1 MEPIYVSVC
10 IHEHPTSG
18 NPIVTTNVIRE
29 EAYAQAIEKDRNLTL
44 LKIAQCL
51 EKWMKQDIG
60 KEDTIEFWSLY
71 HERQRQLG
79 QLIRSMPLPIGERHQ
94 IDTPVE

>member
-1 MEPIYVSVC
+1 MKPIIVNVC

-44 LKIAQCL
+44 IKISQCL

-71 HERQRQLG
+71 HERQRQLD
-79 QLIRSMPLPIGERHQ
+79 QLIRSMPLPIGEGQQH
-94 IDTPVE
+94 DMSVE